1 MGTRSHTNFIEVTAN
16 GSDLICSVYQQY
28 DGYLSYVG
36 KNIADFLAGKEI
48 VNGYN
53 SLDATKAN
61 GIGCLAAQFIAK
73 FKDGI
78 GNLYIIKPQESNMVI
93 TGWIEYIYNIYV
105 DDSKEGAD
113 QYRIE
118 VIDCDG
124 KIFDGNLDEYV
135 AFIQNAIN
143 EENEE

>member
-1 MGTRSHTNFIEVTAN
+1 MGTRSHTNFIEVTAHGN
-16 GSDLICSVYQQY
+16 DLICSVYQQY
-28 DGYLSYVG
+28 DGYISYVG

-53 SLDATKAN
+53 SLDVTKAN

-78 GNLYIIKPQESNMVI
+78 GNLYIIKPQEDNMRI
-93 TGWIEYIYNIYV
+93 AGWIEYIYNIYV
-105 DDSKEGAD
+105 NGDKQGAE

-118 VIDCDG
+118 VIDSSG
-124 KIFDGNLDEYV
+124 KIFDGNLEQYV
-135 AFIQNAIN
+135 AFVQETIN

>member
-1 MGTRSHTNFIEVTAN
+1 MGTRSHTNFIDSTG
-16 GSDLICSVYQQY
+16 GSNDLVCTVYQQY
-28 DGYLSYVG
+28 DGYISYVG

-78 GNLYIIKPQESNMVI
+78 GNLYVIKPQEGNMRI
-93 TGWIEYIYNIYV
+93 GGGIEYIYNIYV
-105 DDSKEGAD
+105 NDGKKGAD

-118 VIDCDG
+118 VIGYDG
-124 KIFDGNLDEYV
+124 KIFDGNLEEYV
-135 AFIQNAIN
+135 AFIQDAIN

>member
-53 SLDATKAN
+53 SLDVTKAN

>member
-48 VNGYN
+48 VNGYH
-53 SLDATKAN
+53 SMDITKAN